1 MKGPQLAGLSR
12 VKKEILQNP
21 HWMAGD
27 PVLIAAVSRRIP
39 C

>member
-12 VKKEILQNP
+12 VKKEILQDP

-27 PVLIAAVSRRIP
+27 AVPIEPVSRSIP